1 MQRAPRP
8 ETSTSADNIKTPLAF
23 LLAVMRD
30 PKQPDDV
37 RLQAAIAA
45 APYVHPRLVKIEF
58 IGTAPQ
64 HLPALDAE
72 TLGLH

>member
-1 MQRAPRP
+1 MPRATPPKTR
-8 ETSTSADNIKTPLAF
+8 TSADASTPLAF
-23 LLAVMRD
+23 LLSVMRD

-45 APYVHPRLVKIEF
+45 ASYVHPRLVQIEH
-58 IGTAPQ
+58 ISNAPQ
-64 HLPALDAE
+64 RLPALDAG

>member
-1 MQRAPRP
+1 MPSATRP
-8 ETSTSADNIKTPLAF
+8 KSRTSADTSTPLAF
-23 LLAVMRD
+23 LLSVMRD

-45 APYVHPRLVKIEF
+45 APYVHPRLVQIEH

-64 HLPALDAE
+64 HSPALDAE